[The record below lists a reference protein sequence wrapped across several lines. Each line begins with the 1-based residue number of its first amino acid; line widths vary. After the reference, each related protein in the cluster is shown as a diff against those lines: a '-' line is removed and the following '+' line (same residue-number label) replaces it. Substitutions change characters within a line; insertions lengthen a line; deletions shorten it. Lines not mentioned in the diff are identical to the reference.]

1 MSKKKKN
8 QAPSEENDYLT
19 DTMAEKNIKSF
30 PQSHTYLSI
39 FIPLHI

>member
-1 MSKKKKN
+1 VTSKKTSL
-8 QAPSEENDYLT
+8 SEENDYLT
-19 DTMAEKNIKSF
+19 DTTAEKNIKSF